1 MLITLHSIVYQ
12 DESQLG
18 STLFYINTL
27 KQTNYQLGVTPNGVI
42 PASGQAEFE
51 LSNIRIKLP

>member
-27 KQTNYQLGVTPNGVI
+27 KQTNQQLGVTPNGGI

-51 LSNIRIKLP
+51 LSKHSD